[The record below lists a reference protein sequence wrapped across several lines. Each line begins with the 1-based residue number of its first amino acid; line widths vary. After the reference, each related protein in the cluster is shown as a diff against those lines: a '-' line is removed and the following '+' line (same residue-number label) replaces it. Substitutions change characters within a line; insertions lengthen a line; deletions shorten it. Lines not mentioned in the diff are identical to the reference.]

1 MFLKLFCLLN
11 EFIVNKLEVVLY
23 LAMCVLDG
31 VPLSPDALRN
41 LQACPF
47 CQHTFH
53 RRGSLR
59 EHIRFCHERDGGH
72 YRAQMER
79 HMGLNS
85 QVRGKVTHW
94 KKYKIF

>member
-1 MFLKLFCLLN
+1 MILLN
-11 EFIVNKLEVVLY
+11 FIVLY

-31 VPLSPDALRN
+31 VLLN

-53 RRGSLR
+53 RGGSLR

-79 HMGLNS
+79 HMGLHS
-85 QVRGKVTHW
+85 QVHGKGTHW
-94 KKYKIF
+94 KKYKILWSPPTTKCHSF